1 MMPVV
6 RGAGIFVAA
15 LLATLALYIGCALLL
30 GAIPRNTGFV
40 ESENGIPVYVRTN
53 GVHAELI
60 LPDAQHG
67 VRLERRVPGRRTCGR
82 WPRRPNG
89 SRLAGATA
97 ASCSNTPTWS
107 DLRPSTAIVALSGAG
122 SGAMHVEY
130 IETPTAYKSRR
141 VRLSQPNT
149 SGWWPTF
156 ALRSCATPTGG
167 CGRSMRRDTSTPMRS
182 TRRCRRYTFWY
193 TCNEWTRR
201 ALAAAGVRT
210 AMWAPFD
217 TAVFYH
223 LPDASKAR

>member
-60 LPDAQHG
+60 LPTRSPAFDWSAEFPVGHM
-67 VRLERRVPGRRTCGR
+67 RA
-82 WPRRPNG
+82 
-89 SRLAGATA
+89 LAAPTEWIAFGWGDRGFML
-97 ASCSNTPTWS
+97 NTPTWS
-107 DLRPSTAIVALSGAG
+107 DLRPGTAIVALSGAG

-141 VRLSQPNT
+141 IRISSAEYERLVAYIRAS
-149 SGWWPTF
+149 F
-156 ALRSCATPTGG
+156 V
-167 CGRSMRRDTSTPMRS
+167 RDT
-182 TRRCRRYTFWY
+182 RRRVRQIDAPGYFETDAFYEAVPSYTFWY

-201 ALAAAGVRT
+201 ALASAGIRT

>member
-15 LLATLALYIGCALLL
+15 LLATLVLYIGCALLL

-40 ESENGIPVYVRTN
+40 ESENGISVYVRTN

-60 LPDAQHG
+60 LPTRSSAFDWSTEFPVGHMRA
-67 VRLERRVPGRRTCGR
+67 
-82 WPRRPNG
+82 
-89 SRLAGATA
+89 LAAPTEWIAFGWGDRGFMV
-97 ASCSNTPTWS
+97 NTPTWS
-107 DLRPSTAIVALSGAG
+107 DLRPGTAIVALSGAG

-141 VRLSQPNT
+141 IRISSAEYERLVAYIRASFVRD
-149 SGWWPTF
+149 
-156 ALRSCATPTGG
+156 RD
-167 CGRSMRRDTSTPMRS
+167 GRVRQIDAPGYFETDAFYEAVPS
-182 TRRCRRYTFWY
+182 YTFWY

-201 ALAAAGVRT
+201 ALASAGIRT
-210 AMWAPFD
+210 AVWAPFD

>member
-15 LLATLALYIGCALLL
+15 LLATLVLYIGCALLL
-30 GAIPRNTGFV
+30 GAIPRNAGFV

-60 LPDAQHG
+60 LPTRSPAFDWSGEFPVGHMRA
-67 VRLERRVPGRRTCGR
+67 
-82 WPRRPNG
+82 
-89 SRLAGATA
+89 LAAPTEWIAFGWGDRGFML
-97 ASCSNTPTWS
+97 NTPTWS
-107 DLRPSTAIVALSGAG
+107 DLRPGTAIVALSGAG

-141 VRLSQPNT
+141 IRISASEYERLVAYIRASFVRD
-149 SGWWPTF
+149 
-156 ALRSCATPTGG
+156 RD
-167 CGRSMRRDTSTPMRS
+167 GRVRQIDAPGYFETDAFYEAVPS
-182 TRRCRRYTFWY
+182 YTFWY

-201 ALAAAGVRT
+201 ALASAGIRT
-210 AMWAPFD
+210 AVWAPFD

-223 LPDASKAR
+223 LPDASKSR